1 VANNPKIKVEADLSS
16 FDAELNK
23 LKSQIAQLGD
33 ALKTETGK
41 AHFNFNGSQKELN
54 ALLTQ
59 TDRLTAALEKG
70 DKVSKQYA
78 KNLKAAQEAMAGAA
92 KVASKLENLGD
103 TKTNQASSYFR
114 NYSGEL
120 TEDYHTTSSQHF
132 IQREREKFHAQR
144 AQERHAQQ
152 TKWANSAAKFAGFVG
167 GAVMGG
173 GGGYSML
180 GAKLGSMLP
189 GPLGRVGG
197 EIGGIIGGAADRSI
211 GPVRQEAI
219 QYSELRRSIGSTTND
234 FASLR
239 DSVRSVIDGLGVTD
253 NEAANLAKQ
262 FAKTASLSDDSVK
275 DIARGV
281 GTSAGFAHGYGI
293 SPEQATSFF
302 ATMRLTGN
310 SNNDK
315 DSRRLALMIGESVQ
329 KGGTSA
335 RMDEVLGAISSFA
348 TKSAQQTLTAPNVG
362 EFSSYMA
369 SLTGSKYAG
378 LKGDPN
384 SAASLLNRADD
395 AVRSGG
401 TMGEAS
407 QFHWLQARQSAFK
420 GMSALDNGVMQG
432 AGLTG
437 DLAAQ
442 FAPGSAV
449 YDAASPADRA
459 KMDRTRKSIQ
469 ASGMGTN
476 FKVGMAHIKA
486 ISHGD
491 SYLENANFRGMFG
504 GNNQQAAALM
514 MQMQQD
520 GGVGGFEKQLGQY
533 GVNLDNV
540 NVSQIAAYSS
550 LIGGGD
556 QAQAKQY
563 EKLLGSGKLSASELD
578 AADKV
583 MATDGYGE
591 NFKKMLFKLTE
602 KYDVDDGQKSQ
613 ATQIDIANKIQ
624 GGVTSLVGIETDV
637 REYLL
642 RLLNHFG
649 AAGSVLDSAVSGYK
663 DGAPMSGKDGAG
675 GSFSGLWS
683 GNHYLGEVDD
693 ALKEMATVGST
704 DKKKLI
710 YDLMKSS
717 IDKNPERYPLESMQ
731 WLNKAL
737 GDSSGAVKKG
747 SMLPA
752 DTSVPTINADGSRA
766 DRNVV
771 GLVKSQSPYDDLINK
786 VAGDVGVDPA
796 VLKQI
801 AAQESSLNPNAVNDN
816 GSSKDYGLMQHNSRY
831 MGERG
836 LDGSNVLDPESNL
849 RAGAKFFKG
858 LLDRSG
864 GNYREAFRRYN
875 GSGAKAERYAD
886 NSMATYNA
894 IHASDQMPESSR
906 PSAGPRGEGKSLME
920 FTHNIHLRDSSGN
933 LVADPLIFTHVGAPV
948 AAGT

>member
-1 VANNPKIKVEADLSS
+1 MNNPKIKVEADLSS

-59 TDRLTAALEKG
+59 TDRLTAALDKG
-70 DKVSKQYA
+70 DKASRQYA
-78 KNLKAAQEAMAGAA
+78 RNLKAAQEAMAGAA

-103 TKTNQASSYFR
+103 TKTNKASSYFR

-120 TEDYHTTSSQHF
+120 TEDYHTTSSQNA
-132 IQREREKFHAQR
+132 IQRDREKFHAQR

-167 GAVMGG
+167 GSVMGG

-189 GPLGRVGG
+189 GPLGKVGG
-197 EIGGIIGGAADRSI
+197 EIGGIIGGAADRAI
-211 GPVRQEAI
+211 GPARQESVL
-219 QYSELRRSIGSTTND
+219 YSELRRSIGSTTND

-275 DIARGV
+275 EIARGI
-281 GTSAGFAHGYGI
+281 GTSSGFAHGYGM

-310 SNNDK
+310 TQNDK

-329 KGGTSA
+329 KGGTTA

-348 TKSAQQTLTAPNVG
+348 TKSAQQTLTTPNVG
-362 EFSSYMA
+362 EFSSYLG

-407 QFHWLQARQSAFK
+407 QFHWLQARQAAFK
-420 GMSALDNGVMQG
+420 GMSALDNSIMQS

-437 DLAAQ
+437 DLAGQ

-449 YDAASPADRA
+449 YEKASPADRA
-459 KMDRTRKSIQ
+459 KMDRTRASIQ
-469 ASGMGTN
+469 ASGMNNN

-491 SYLENANFRGMFG
+491 SYLENSNFRGMFG
-504 GNNQQAAALM
+504 GNPQQAAALM
-514 MQMQQD
+514 LHMQKN
-520 GGVGGFEKQLGQY
+520 GGVGGFEKELGKY

-550 LIGGGD
+550 LLGGGD

-602 KYDVDDGQKSQ
+602 KYDTDDGQKSQ
-613 ATQIDIANKIQ
+613 TTQIDIANKIQ
-624 GGVTSLVGIETDV
+624 GGVTSLVSIETDV

-642 RLLNHFG
+642 RLLNFFG
-649 AAGSVLDSAVSGYK
+649 AAGPVLDSAVSGYK
-663 DGAPMSGKDGAG
+663 DGAPMSGVNGAG
-675 GSFSGLWS
+675 GAFRGSWADKY
-683 GNHYLGEVDD
+683 HLGEVDD
-693 ALKEMATVGST
+693 TLKNMAMNGSPAEKKRLYDEMAGKIAKTPG
-704 DKKKLI
+704 
-710 YDLMKSS
+710 
-717 IDKNPERYPLESMQ
+717 NYPKEAMQ
-731 WLNKAL
+731 WLKKGL
-737 GDSSGAVKKG
+737 GDTADPVKKG
-747 SMLPA
+747 SVLGA
-752 DTSVPTINADGSRA
+752 DTSAPTINADGS
-766 DRNVV
+766 VV
-771 GLVKSQSPYDDLINK
+771 GLVKSQSPYDDLISQ
-786 VAGDVGVDPA
+786 VAGEVGLDPK

-801 AAQESSLNPNAVNDN
+801 AAQESHLDPNAVNDN
-816 GSSKDYGLMQHNSRY
+816 GSSQDYGLMQHNARY

-836 LDGSNVLDPESNL
+836 LNGSNVMDPESNL

-875 GSGAKAERYAD
+875 GKGVAAERYAD

-894 IHASDQMPESSR
+894 IHATDKMPASSR
-906 PSAGPRGEGKSLME
+906 PSAGPRSGSKSLME
-920 FTHNIHLRDSSGN
+920 FTHNIHLRDGSGN
-933 LVADPLIFTHVGAPV
+933 LVAEPLIFTHVGAPV

>member
-1 VANNPKIKVEADLSS
+1 MNNPKIKVEADLSS

-23 LKSQIAQLGD
+23 LKTQIAQLGD

-41 AHFNFNGSQKELN
+41 AHFNFDGSQKELN
-54 ALLTQ
+54 ALLKQ
-59 TDRLTAALEKG
+59 TDKLTAALEKG

-78 KNLKAAQEAMAGAA
+78 RNLKAAQEAMAGAA
-92 KVASKLENLGD
+92 KVAAKLENLGD
-103 TKTNQASSYFR
+103 TKTNQASNYFR

-120 TEDYHTTSSQHF
+120 TEDYHTSSAQ
-132 IQREREKFHAQR
+132 QARERFREQQ

-152 TKWANSAAKFAGFVG
+152 TRWAQRATRFAGFVG
-167 GAVMGG
+167 GAAMGG
-173 GGGYSML
+173 GGGYSAL
-180 GAKLGSMLP
+180 GSGIGSMLP
-189 GPLGRVGG
+189 GPLGLVGG
-197 EIGGIIGGAADRSI
+197 FVGGAADRAM
-211 GPVRQEAI
+211 GPARSEAV
-219 QYSELRRSIGSTTND
+219 QYSELRRQIGSTSND
-234 FASLR
+234 FAALR

-262 FAKTASLSDDSVK
+262 FAKTASLSGDSVK

-281 GTSAGFAHGYGI
+281 GTSAGFAQGYGI

-302 ATMRLTGN
+302 ASMRLTGN

-329 KGGTSA
+329 KGGTTA

-348 TKSAQQTLTAPNVG
+348 AKSAQQTLTAPNVG

-369 SLTGSKYAG
+369 SLTGSQYAG

-384 SAASLLNRADD
+384 SAANLLNRADD
-395 AVRSGG
+395 AVRNGG

-407 QFHWLQARQSAFK
+407 QYHWLQARQSAFK
-420 GMSALDNGVMQG
+420 GMSALDNSTMQG

-449 YDAASPADRA
+449 YEAASPADRA
-459 KMDRTRKSIQ
+459 KMDRTRASIQ
-469 ASGMGTN
+469 SSGMGTN

-504 GNNQQAAALM
+504 GNTQQAAALM
-514 MQMQQD
+514 MQLQKD
-520 GGVGGFEKQLGQY
+520 GGVGGFEKQLSQY

-563 EKLLGSGKLSASELD
+563 EKLLGSGKMSASELD

-583 MATDGYGE
+583 MATEGYGE

-602 KYDVDDGQKSQ
+602 KYDTDDGQKSLT
-613 ATQIDIANKIQ
+613 TQIDIANKIQ

-649 AAGSVLDSAVSGYK
+649 AASSVDRAVSGYK
-663 DGAPMSGKDGAG
+663 DGAPMSGVNGAG
-675 GSFSGLWS
+675 GKFG
-683 GNHYLGEVDD
+683 GYFGDKHYLEKVNEVDS
-693 ALKEMATVGST
+693 ALKDMAMTSSV
-704 DKKKLI
+704 DEKKRIHARMKGLI
-710 YDLMKSS
+710 E
-717 IDKNPERYPLESMQ
+717 KNPERYPLESMQ

-752 DTSVPTINADGSRA
+752 DTSAPTINADGSRA

-771 GLVKSQSPYDDLINK
+771 GLVKSQSPYDDLISK
-786 VAGDVGVDPA
+786 VAGEVGVDPA

-836 LDGSNVLDPESNL
+836 LDSSNVLDSESNL

-906 PSAGPRGEGKSLME
+906 PSAGPRSDNKSLME

-933 LVADPLIFTHVGAPV
+933 LVSDPLIFTHFGAPM

>member
-1 VANNPKIKVEADLSS
+1 MNNPKIKVEADLSS

-23 LKSQIAQLGD
+23 LKTAIAQVGD

-41 AHFNFNGSQKELN
+41 AHFNFDGSQKELN

-59 TDRLTAALEKG
+59 TDKVTAALEKG
-70 DKVSKQYA
+70 NKASKQYA
-78 KNLKAAQEAMAGAA
+78 RDLKALQEAMAGAA
-92 KVASKLENLGD
+92 KVAAKLENLGD
-103 TKTNQASSYFR
+103 TKSNQASNYFR

-120 TEDYHTTSSQHF
+120 TEDYHGASYQNAL
-132 IQREREKFHAQR
+132 QRDRERQ

-152 TKWANSAAKFAGFVG
+152 TKWANHAAKFAGFVG

-189 GPLGRVGG
+189 GPFGKVGG
-197 EIGGIIGGAADRSI
+197 EIGGIIGGAADRTI
-211 GPVRQEAI
+211 GPARQESVL
-219 QYSELRRSIGSTTND
+219 YSELRRSIGSTTND

-281 GTSAGFAHGYGI
+281 GTSSGFAHGYGI
-293 SPEQATSFF
+293 APEQATAFF
-302 ATMRLTGN
+302 ANMRLNGN
-310 SNNDK
+310 ANNDK

-329 KGGTSA
+329 KGGTTA

-348 TKSAQQTLTAPNVG
+348 TKSAQQTLTTPNVG

-369 SLTGSKYAG
+369 SLTGSRYAG

-420 GMSALDNGVMQG
+420 GMSALDNGIMQG

-449 YDAASPADRA
+449 YEAASPADRA
-459 KMDRTRKSIQ
+459 KMDRTRASIQ

-504 GNNQQAAALM
+504 GNSQQAAALM
-514 MQMQQD
+514 MQMQTG
-520 GGVGGFEKQLGQY
+520 GGVGGFEKELGKY

-550 LIGGGD
+550 LLGGGD

-563 EKLLGSGKLSASELD
+563 EKLLGSGKMSASELD

-583 MATDGYGE
+583 MATDGYSE

-602 KYDVDDGQKSQ
+602 KYDTDDGQKSQ
-613 ATQIDIANKIQ
+613 TTQIDIANKIQ

-649 AAGSVLDSAVSGYK
+649 AAGAILDSAVSGYK
-663 DGAPMSGKDGAG
+663 DGAPMSGVNGAG
-675 GSFSGLWS
+675 GAFRGSWADK
-683 GNHYLGEVDD
+683 HYLGKVDD
-693 ALKEMATVGST
+693 ALKDMAMTSSASEKKRIYDEMAGT
-704 DKKKLI
+704 I
-710 YDLMKSS
+710 AQ
-717 IDKNPERYPLESMQ
+717 NPGNYPKEAMQ
-731 WLNKAL
+731 WLKKGL
-737 GDSSGAVKKG
+737 GDTSDPIKKG

-752 DTSVPTINADGSRA
+752 DTSMPTINADGS
-766 DRNVV
+766 VV
-771 GLVKSQSPYDDLINK
+771 DLVKSKSPYDSLISK
-786 VAGDVGVDPA
+786 VAGEVGIDPK

-816 GSSKDYGLMQHNSRY
+816 GSSRDYGLMQHNSKY

-836 LDGSNVLDPESNL
+836 LDGSNVMDPESNL

-875 GSGAKAERYAD
+875 GSGSKAERYAN

-894 IHASDQMPESSR
+894 IHAEDQMPESSR
-906 PSAGPRGEGKSLME
+906 PSAGPRSDGKSLME
-920 FTHNIHLRDSSGN
+920 FTHNIHLRDSGGS
-933 LVADPLIFTHVGAPV
+933 LLSDPLVFTHVGAPM

>member
-1 VANNPKIKVEADLSS
+1 MNNPKIKVEADLSS

-23 LKSQIAQLGD
+23 LKTAIAQVGD

-41 AHFNFNGSQKELN
+41 AHFNFDGSQKELN

-59 TDRLTAALEKG
+59 ADKLTAALEKG

-78 KNLKAAQEAMAGAA
+78 RNLKAAQEAMAGAA

-103 TKTNQASSYFR
+103 SRTNRVSGYFN

-120 TEDYHTTSSQHF
+120 SEDYHTTSSQQA
-132 IQREREKFHAQR
+132 IQRERDRFHEQR

-152 TKWANSAAKFAGFVG
+152 SRWANRATRFAGFVG

-173 GGGYSML
+173 GGGYSAA
-180 GAKLGSMLP
+180 GSALGSMLP
-189 GPLGRVGG
+189 GPLGLVGG
-197 EIGGIIGGAADRSI
+197 FVGGAVGGAADRAM
-211 GPVRQEAI
+211 GPARSEAI

-262 FAKTASLSDDSVK
+262 FAKTASLSGDSAK

-281 GTSAGFAHGYGI
+281 GTSAGFAQGYGI

-302 ATMRLTGN
+302 ASMRLTGN
-310 SNNDK
+310 SSNDK

-329 KGGTSA
+329 KGGTTA

-407 QFHWLQARQSAFK
+407 QYHWLQARQSAFK
-420 GMSALDNGVMQG
+420 GMSALDNSTMQG

-437 DLAAQ
+437 DLASQ

-449 YDAASPADRA
+449 YDNASPADRA
-459 KMDRTRKSIQ
+459 KMDRTRASIQ
-469 ASGMGTN
+469 SSGLGTN

-514 MQMQQD
+514 MQLQKE
-520 GGVGGFEKQLGQY
+520 GGVGGFEKQLGKY

-540 NVSQIAAYSS
+540 NVAQIAAYSS

-556 QAQAKQY
+556 QAQASQY
-563 EKLLGSGKLSASELD
+563 EKLLGSGKMSASELD
-578 AADKV
+578 AADTV

-613 ATQIDIANKIQ
+613 TTQIDISNKIQ
-624 GGVTSLVGIETDV
+624 EKVSSLVGIEADV
-637 REYLL
+637 KQTLL
-642 RLLNHFG
+642 EILRNFEGNNPFFQKLIDRDL
-649 AAGSVLDSAVSGYK
+649 ASVK
-663 DGAPMSGKDGAG
+663 DGAKASGKDVFG
-675 GSFSGLWS
+675 GMAYPP
-683 GNHYLGEVDD
+683 NAKEVDD
-693 ALKEMATVGST
+693 VLMQMGQTESQDERIRMAKELHAKIKFNPRGYPAEATKWLDKAMLG
-704 DKKKLI
+704 DKKHRPAIL
-710 YDLMKSS
+710 DGN
-717 IDKNPERYPLESMQ
+717 DER
-731 WLNKAL
+731 
-737 GDSSGAVKKG
+737 
-747 SMLPA
+747 
-752 DTSVPTINADGSRA
+752 PTINMDGSKISSS
-766 DRNVV
+766 NWVV
-771 GLVKSQSPYDDLINK
+771 DMVKSQSPYDDLISK
-786 VAGDVGVDPA
+786 VGGDVGVDPA

-801 AAQESSLNPNAVNDN
+801 AAQESSLNPSAVNDN
-816 GSSKDYGLMQHNSRY
+816 GSSKDYGLMQHNSKY

-836 LDGSNVLDPESNL
+836 LDGSNVLDPETNL

-875 GSGAKAERYAD
+875 GAGAKAERYAD

-920 FTHNIHLRDSSGN
+920 FTHNIHLRDGAGN
-933 LVADPLIFTHVGAPV
+933 LVSDPLIFTHVGAPM